1 MFDDTKQAGIIKII
15 TGMKNVLFGI
25 IAVVTFV
32 FNEIAQEK
40 NDINQKAEFKSASL
54 ITTYKNEVT
63 EYKFLSL
70 AELNEEADQIMQE
83 LIFSDSQNTNKHPCE
98 ITIEI
103 QIEITIGA
111 IKGLV
116 CGLIITNCADAANAT
131 KKLKAMLLAAATMG

>member
-25 IAVVTFV
+25 IAFVTFA
-32 FNEIAQEK
+32 FNGIAQDKKEISLK
-40 NDINQKAEFKSASL
+40 TDFKSASL
-54 ITTYKNEVT
+54 ITTYENEVT

-70 AELNEEADQIMQE
+70 AELNEEVDQIMQE
-83 LIFSDSQNTNKHPCE
+83 LIFTDSQNTNKRPCE

-111 IKGLV
+111 TRGLL
-116 CGLIITNCADAANAT
+116 CGLIITNCDDATDAT
-131 KKLKAMLLAAATMG
+131 KKLKAMLLAAAMG